1 MFLTILTFLSAIAI
15 SLIAAGY
22 SILGLATLFAG
33 AAVPIIAMGSALEV
47 GKLVAASWLY
57 HNWRSDI
64 PRALKAYLFSA
75 IIILIFITSIG
86 IFGFLSKAHLD
97 QVKPTAGNTEQIAL
111 IDKQIKQEEMIIE
124 RAERTLNQLDKA
136 LDVYIDKEYVSRGLK
151 ERKKQKEE
159 RDLLNKSIDEAMDK
173 IADLNNSKSSITIEQ
188 LKLEADV
195 GPLKYVAELIYG
207 DNAKDHFDSAVRII
221 ILILIFVF
229 DPLAVLLLIAANIS
243 LRQWRMK
250 RNLGKELK
258 KQNLESRLGLAQQRI
273 KKYKERQKDF
283 RKILGK
289 EISELDP
296 DEIKVKL
303 NQIYDWN
310 DKKQCLT
317 TTIESDIIYTMIT
330 IDDIK
335 RLNLPKLT
343 PDQIRRISNAE
354 NTCKNATTNWAKNYW
369 FNVFKKLCTDYNCM
383 DYFRKV
389 IH

>member
-1 MFLTILTFLSAIAI
+1 MFLTLVTFISAISI

-33 AAVPIIAMGSALEV
+33 AYVPIIAMGSALEV

-57 HNWRSDI
+57 HNWRRNI
-64 PRALKAYLFSA
+64 PKSLKAYLFTS
-75 IIILIFITSIG
+75 IIVLIFITSVG

-111 IDKQIKQEEMIIE
+111 IDKKIRQEEKIIE
-124 RAERTLNQLDKA
+124 RAEKTLAQLDKA

-159 RDLLNKSIDEAMDK
+159 RELLNKSIDEAMAK

-243 LRQWRMK
+243 LRQWKMK
-250 RNLGKELK
+250 RNLTKQNDEKKQADRLRRLEKKTKNLK
-258 KQNLESRLGLAQQRI
+258 KKDR
-273 KKYKERQKDF
+273 DF
-283 RKILGK
+283 RKLLSTDIN
-289 EISELDP
+289 ELNP
-296 DEIKVKL
+296 DEIKLKL

-310 DKKQCLT
+310 DKK
-317 TTIESDIIYTMIT
+317 
-330 IDDIK
+330 
-335 RLNLPKLT
+335 
-343 PDQIRRISNAE
+343 
-354 NTCKNATTNWAKNYW
+354 
-369 FNVFKKLCTDYNCM
+369 
-383 DYFRKV
+383 
-389 IH
+389 

>member
-1 MFLTILTFLSAIAI
+1 MFLTLLTFISAIAI

-64 PRALKAYLFSA
+64 PKSLKAYLFTS

-97 QVKPTAGNTEQIAL
+97 QVKPTAGNAEQIEL
-111 IDKQIKQEEMIIE
+111 IDKKIRQEEKIIE
-124 RAERTLNQLDKA
+124 RAEKTLAQLDKA

-151 ERKKQKEE
+151 ERNKQKEE
-159 RDLLNKSIDEAMDK
+159 RDLLNKSIDEAMEK
-173 IADLNNSKSSITIEQ
+173 IANLNNSKSSITIEQ

-243 LRQWRMK
+243 LRQWKSK
-250 RNLGKELK
+250 REYTKTTKKRDLQKRIEALQQKNKKLRIYKDLTKDLGD
-258 KQNLESRLGLAQQRI
+258 N
-273 KKYKERQKDF
+273 
-283 RKILGK
+283 
-289 EISELDP
+289 P
-296 DEIKVKL
+296 DEIKLKI

-310 DKKQCLT
+310 DK
-317 TTIESDIIYTMIT
+317 
-330 IDDIK
+330 
-335 RLNLPKLT
+335 N
-343 PDQIRRISNAE
+343 
-354 NTCKNATTNWAKNYW
+354 
-369 FNVFKKLCTDYNCM
+369 
-383 DYFRKV
+383 
-389 IH
+389 

>member
-1 MFLTILTFLSAIAI
+1 MFLTLITFISAISI

-33 AAVPIIAMGSALEV
+33 AYVPIIAMGSALEV

-57 HNWRSDI
+57 HNWRRNI
-64 PRALKAYLFSA
+64 PKSLKTYLFTS
-75 IIILIFITSIG
+75 IIVLVFITSVG

-111 IDKQIKQEEMIIE
+111 IDKKIKQEEKIIE
-124 RAERTLNQLDKA
+124 RAEKTLAQLDKA

-159 RDLLNKSIDEAMDK
+159 RELLNKSIDEAMEK
-173 IADLNNSKSSITIEQ
+173 IANLNNSKSSINIEQ

-243 LRQWRMK
+243 LNQWRDK
-250 RNLGKELK
+250 RDEKKTDTMEKALRRIEVLEGRNKRLKIYKDLTKEFGD
-258 KQNLESRLGLAQQRI
+258 N
-273 KKYKERQKDF
+273 
-283 RKILGK
+283 
-289 EISELDP
+289 P
-296 DEIKVKL
+296 DEIKLKL

-310 DKKQCLT
+310 NDK
-317 TTIESDIIYTMIT
+317 
-330 IDDIK
+330 
-335 RLNLPKLT
+335 N
-343 PDQIRRISNAE
+343 
-354 NTCKNATTNWAKNYW
+354 
-369 FNVFKKLCTDYNCM
+369 
-383 DYFRKV
+383 
-389 IH
+389 